1 MLEISIRDPRLRVR
15 IAADLPRE
23 GTMNIEFS
31 ARRIVAALF
40 TMLLIVGLCGRAGAQ
55 TGVSSCQ
62 TLSAPGNYFLT
73 SNLSASGDCLVIGAA
88 NVAIDLKG
96 KTIKGNGSGSGI
108 TDGGSARNFA
118 IIANGKISGFSNGVN
133 LLASGQAIISN
144 LNSSNNTAEGIIIGD
159 CCNTLSAVTTNNNG
173 DVGIVIQDDDSNL
186 TNIQANKNANGGI
199 LITQCCNTLVGSTV
213 SSNTGIGVEMTGGG
227 DSFVV
232 ASKIQ
237 KNSDIGLEMARGDN
251 GVISSTTSK
260 NGGDGMDL
268 TTNGDNMV
276 VASKSTGNSGVGIN
290 IGAKWGI
297 ISGVTV
303 SKNHSDG
310 VDMQCRGSTASLTA
324 TKNSGTNLVQTVVD
338 GPCAN
343 ANLNAP

>member
-1 MLEISIRDPRLRVR
+1 MLQISICDPRLRLR
-15 IAADLPRE
+15 IAADLSRE

-73 SNLSASGDCLVIGAA
+73 SNLSASGDCLVIGAS

-133 LLASGQAIISN
+133 LQASGQAIISN
-144 LNSSNNTAEGIIIGD
+144 LNSSNNAADGVIIGD

-173 DVGIVIQDDDSNL
+173 DVGIALLDDDSSL
-186 TNIQANKNANGGI
+186 SKIQANGNGNGGI
-199 LITQCCNTLVGSTV
+199 AINDCCNTLVGSTV
-213 SSNTGIGVEMTGGG
+213 KNNTGIGVQMNNCC
-227 DSFVV
+227 SFVV

-237 KNSDIGLEMARGDN
+237 NNTGDGVELLSEDN
-251 GVISSTTSK
+251 GVIGSTTSK
-260 NGGDGMDL
+260 NGGDGMDM

-276 VASKSTGNSGVGIN
+276 VASKSTGNAGVGIN
-290 IGAKWGI
+290 FGAKFGI
-297 ISGVTV
+297 ISGVMV

-343 ANLNAP
+343 VNLNAP

>member
-1 MLEISIRDPRLRVR
+1 MTFKLSERRL
-15 IAADLPRE
+15 
-23 GTMNIEFS
+23 T
-31 ARRIVAALF
+31 AALF
-40 TMLLIVGLCGRAGAQ
+40 AMLLIGGLWGRASADTAVTACG
-55 TGVSSCQ
+55 

-73 SNLSASGDCLVIGAA
+73 KNLTAAGDCLVIAAA

-96 KTIKGNGSGSGI
+96 RTISGNGTGSGI
-108 TDGGSARNFA
+108 TDDGLDRDYA
-118 IIANGKISGFSNGVN
+118 IVANGNIHNFDTGVN
-133 LLASGQAIISN
+133 LHSSGSAIISN
-144 LNSSNNTAEGIIIGD
+144 LNVSNNGSQGVFISE
-159 CCNTLSAVTTNNNG
+159 CCNTLDSVTANNNLT
-173 DVGIVIQDDDSNL
+173 GIVLQSDDSSLNK
-186 TNIQANKNANGGI
+186 IQANGNSNGGI
-199 LITQCCNTLVGSTV
+199 LISECCNTLVGSTV
-213 SSNTGIGVEMTGGG
+213 SNNTGVGVDMTGGG

-237 KNSDIGLEMARGDN
+237 KNSDIGLEMTRGDN

-303 SKNHSDG
+303 SKNHGDG
-310 VDMQCRGSTASLTA
+310 VDMDCRGSTASLKSQ
-324 TKNSGTNLVQTVVD
+324 KNSGTNLVQTVVD

-343 ANLNAP
+343 VNLNAP